1 MRCPK
6 CGSEQTG
13 KFCSDCGAKISDK
26 GPRCRKCGSALEAD
40 ALFCPGCGTP
50 TGFKPEKPR
59 TAALPWVLSA
69 LALVA
74 FAVAIAFFIRGQ
86 AAPRIGDMGMTGGLP
101 EAEQGQAMGG
111 AAGGSGAPSG
121 GMADLSQMTPR
132 QAADRLFE
140 RAMREEDGGD
150 TERAKF
156 FANMAV
162 QAYGQV
168 PPAERDLDAQFHIGL
183 LQLLQENVE
192 AARAEAEA
200 ILAVRPDHLLGL
212 ALAAQVARA
221 EGDDA
226 AEADAYRRFLESL
239 DSERASGLTEYQL
252 HSTLIDNETA
262 RARQVTGSE
271 E

>member
-6 CGSEQTG
+6 CGSDETG
-13 KFCSDCGAKISDK
+13 NFCSSCGAKIAVK
-26 GPRCRKCGSALEAD
+26 GPRCKKCSSALESD
-40 ALFCPGCGTP
+40 AVFCAECGTP
-50 TGFKPEKPR
+50 TGFKPEKPK
-59 TAALPWVLSA
+59 TAVLPWAFSA

-101 EAEQGQAMGG
+101 EAPQGEAI
-111 AAGGSGAPSG
+111 GGSTGRQGAPSG
-121 GMADLSQMTPR
+121 GMADLSQMSPR

-168 PPAERDLDAQFHIGL
+168 PPAEIDLDAHFHLGL
-183 LQLLQENVE
+183 LQLVQENLDAAQTE
-192 AARAEAEA
+192 AQM
-200 ILAVRPDHLLGL
+200 ILSVRPSHLLGL
-212 ALAAQVARA
+212 ALSAQVAGAR
-221 EGDDA
+221 GDDA
-226 AEADAYRRFLESL
+226 AMVAAYSQFLESL
-239 DSERASGLTEYQL
+239 DSERASGLPEYQM
-252 HSTLIDNETA
+252 HGSLIDIETV
-262 RARQVTGSE
+262 RAREAVGAE
-271 E
+271 

>member
-6 CGSEQTG
+6 CGSEETG
-13 KFCSDCGAKISDK
+13 KFCSNCGAKVAEK
-26 GPRCRKCGSALEAD
+26 GPRCRKCSSALEPD
-40 ALFCPGCGTP
+40 AVFCSECGTP
-50 TGFKPEKPR
+50 TGFKPEKPK
-59 TAALPWVLSA
+59 TATLPWVFSA

-74 FAVAIAFFIRGQ
+74 FAVAIAFFVRGQ

-111 AAGGSGAPSG
+111 AAGAPSG
-121 GMADLSQMTPR
+121 GMADLSQMSPR

-168 PPAERDLDAQFHIGL
+168 PPAEIDLDAHFHLGL
-183 LQLLQENVE
+183 LQLLQENTQV
-192 AARAEAEA
+192 ARAEAET
-200 ILAVRPDHLLGL
+200 ILAVRPNHLLGL
-212 ALAAQVARA
+212 ALSARVARA

-226 AEADAYRRFLESL
+226 AEAAAYDRFLESL
-239 DSERASGLTEYQL
+239 DSERASGLTEYQM
-252 HSTLIDNETA
+252 HGTLIDNETV
-262 RARQVTGSE
+262 RAREVTGTG
-271 E
+271 